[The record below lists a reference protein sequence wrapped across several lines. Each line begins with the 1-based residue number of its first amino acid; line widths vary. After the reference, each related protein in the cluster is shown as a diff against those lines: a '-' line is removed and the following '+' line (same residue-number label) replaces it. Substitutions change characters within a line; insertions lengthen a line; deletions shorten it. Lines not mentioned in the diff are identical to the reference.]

1 MKCHDFLRDRLIFTR
16 PTQFYQ
22 TNSVLPD
29 RLIFTRP
36 THFYQ
41 TDSVLPDRLSF
52 TRPTLFYQID
62 SFLPDRHFFTRPTH
76 FYQTDSVLTSHG
88 LRDRYLFHRL
98 ITWLYIMLVNNIY
111 NIPVINTFIHVWLT
125 CNITL
130 LQCLR
135 NPWILYYIAGLSTLE
150 AVWWQVMPV
159 VMYTNFYENASIN
172 DNSCKIQYI
181 WQNKLKHQK

>member
-1 MKCHDFLRDRLIFTR
+1 MKCHDFLPDRLIFTR
-16 PTQFYQ
+16 PTHFSRPTQFYQ
-22 TNSVLPD
+22 TDSVLPD

-36 THFYQ
+36 TQFYQ

-52 TRPTLFYQID
+52 TRPT
-62 SFLPDRHFFTRPTH
+62 H
-76 FYQTDSVLTSHG
+76 FYQTDSFLPNWISFTSHG

-98 ITWLYIMLVNNIY
+98 ITWQYIMLVNNIY
-111 NIPVINTFIHVWLT
+111 NIPVINTFIHVWHT

-135 NPWILYYIAGLSTLE
+135 NPWILYYIAGLNTLE
-150 AVWWQVMPV
+150 AVWLQVMPV